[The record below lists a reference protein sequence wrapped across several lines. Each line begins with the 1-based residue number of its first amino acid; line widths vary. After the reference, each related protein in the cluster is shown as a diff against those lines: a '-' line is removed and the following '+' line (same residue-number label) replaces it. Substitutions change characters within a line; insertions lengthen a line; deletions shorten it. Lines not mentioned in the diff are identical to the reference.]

1 MEIFTST
8 ETLVRRWDFLLIGN
22 QLKRK
27 VEVRMRGEKTNTNE
41 KSREK
46 ERNGIKLAEKVREK
60 KSGSGTHKA

>member
-41 KSREK
+41 KSRGK
-46 ERNGIKLAEKVREK
+46 ERKGIKLEKVREK

>member
-8 ETLVRRWDFLLIGN
+8 ETLVRRWDFLLIGK

-27 VEVRMRGEKTNTNE
+27 VEVRMRGEKRNTNK

-46 ERNGIKLAEKVREK
+46 ERKGMKLEEKVREK